1 MKKKSIYLFLLL
13 SIPILLLGCGN
24 KSTKDTSTS
33 NIDPFVIK
41 SSSKN
46 IKKDSSIDAS
56 NKSDIKIKSV
66 RLYTYNCIDDKMT
79 YYNEDVK
86 VQDGALVKAI
96 VNALKTEKD
105 SNTLTLSPKVIVNK
119 AKLENDSLTVDF
131 GDNFINTMNLGS
143 TSELMLLKSLVNSL
157 GYNFGV
163 SKVYI
168 TVNGANYSSGHICK
182 SEKEA
187 FSVNYDN
194 CVEH

>member
-1 MKKKSIYLFLLL
+1 MRKKAISLFLLL
-13 SIPILLLGCGN
+13 SIPIAILGCGN
-24 KSTKDTSTS
+24 KSTKDTSSS
-33 NIDPFVIK
+33 NIDPFSMK
-41 SSSKN
+41 SSSEN
-46 IKKDSSIDAS
+46 IQSDSSTDTS
-56 NKSDIKIKSV
+56 NESDTKIKSV

-79 YYNEDVK
+79 YYNEDIKVK
-86 VQDGALVKAI
+86 NGALVKAI

-105 SNTLTLSPKVIVNK
+105 SNTLTLSPKVTVNK
-119 AKLENDSLTVDF
+119 AKLENDTLEVDF

-168 TVNGANYSSGHICK
+168 TVNGANYSSGHISK
-182 SEKEA
+182 GEKEA

-194 CVEH
+194 CVEY